1 MSLIIDG
8 SNGLTFPNSTTQA
21 SAGSVLQVVNATY
34 GTETGSSS
42 STFADTGL
50 TVSITPKFST
60 SKILVIVDMTGCL
73 KQTNNTGLNLQVLR
87 GSTTIATIA
96 SASGNTTT
104 TTQNDFG
111 SVSCNYLDSPATTS
125 STTYKVQFSSQSNN
139 ALVRICQNNS
149 LSTITVMEI
158 AQ

>member
-1 MSLIIDG
+1 M
-8 SNGLTFPNSTTQA
+8 Q
-21 SAGSVLQVVNATY
+21 VNASY
-34 GTETGSSS
+34 GTETSSTS

-60 SKILVIVDMTGCL
+60 SKILVIVDMCGCI
-73 KQTNNTGLNLQVLR
+73 KQVNNTSLNLQVLR
-87 GSTTIATIA
+87 GSTVIATIA
-96 SASGNTTT
+96 NQAGNTTT

-125 STTYKVQFSSQSNN
+125 STTYKVQFNSQGNN
-139 ALVRICQNNS
+139 SLVRICQNNS